1 MAVTIRGAF
10 DPPAKATTTT
20 PTDKLDELIGL
31 VKAQTLQL
39 NEVLAR
45 QTKLKERLDRLEG
58 KAPSCITMTTP
69 DALTPVR
76 AAKRVRKQPPKPL
89 SDAWY

>member
-1 MAVTIRGAF
+1 MAENSPV
-10 DPPAKATTTT
+10 
-20 PTDKLDELIGL
+20 LWHIGL

-45 QTKLKERLDRLEG
+45 QTKLEERLDRLEG

-69 DALTPVR
+69 PAR
-76 AAKRVRKQPPKPL
+76 AAKRVRKQPSKPL
-89 SDAWY
+89 SDAWYE